1 MRFRFTQNDSA
12 LSKASRYQRLD
23 ELGLGLVRLWTFLA
37 AMGFAFLGGAY
48 ARPTAPDLML
58 TVRVYNYAQSPSTLL
73 VEAEHEASRI
83 LGEAGL
89 KSVWLDCPLA
99 PSADIPQSPCPE
111 PIGAA
116 EVRLRILSVPVR
128 NGFHD
133 TAFGFAIVP
142 ALASVYYESVLDF
155 AKYDQAVFEAPIVLG
170 CVIAHEIGHLLL
182 GSNNHSASGIM
193 RARWERG
200 DIQEALMGA
209 MRFTPKQAR
218 LMQAEANK
226 RTTSA
231 PENNLR
237 TKSPKHRAKP
247 A

>member
-1 MRFRFTQNDSA
+1 MRIRFTLNDSA
-12 LSKASRYQRLD
+12 LSQASRYQRLD
-23 ELGLGLVRLWTFLA
+23 ELGLGLVRLWTLVV

-73 VEAEHEASRI
+73 TEAEREASRI
-83 LGEAGL
+83 LAEAGL

-116 EVRLRILSVPVR
+116 EVRLRILFVPVR

-133 TAFGFAIVP
+133 TAYGFAIVP
-142 ALASVYYESVLDF
+142 ALASVYYESVLDL

-170 CVIAHEIGHLLL
+170 CAIVHEIGHLLL
-182 GSNNHSASGIM
+182 GSNRHSVSGVM
-193 RARWERG
+193 CAHWERKH
-200 DIQEALMGA
+200 IQQALMGA
-209 MRFTPKQAR
+209 MVFTPEQVRLIHAEMRRRVASEISRPTTGPLDSAR
-218 LMQAEANK
+218 
-226 RTTSA
+226 
-231 PENNLR
+231 
-237 TKSPKHRAKP
+237 
-247 A
+247 